1 MRTIYLT
8 MATLATISLSTPLMA
23 QTCKENIAPST
34 IAEQFVDT
42 NEGYI
47 IDVKTGLM
55 WSKCLFGQ
63 TFESG
68 ECTGSPLDIESWSLA
83 LKTTEQADVAGFNDW
98 RLPNIKELASIIE
111 YQCYA
116 PAIRLDA
123 FPDTPSAGFWTNTP
137 NAEFESL
144 APLARKGKVIDFT
157 YGLDA
162 LPQTNPFIYVRHV
175 RESGLSN

>member
-1 MRTIYLT
+1 MKALVTLTATI
-8 MATLATISLSTPLMA
+8 ATLVFSGPLLA
-23 QTCKENIAPST
+23 QTCKRNVMANTS
-34 IAEQFVDT
+34 AEQFVDV
-42 NEGYI
+42 NDGYV

-63 TFESG
+63 HYENG
-68 ECTGSPLDIESWSLA
+68 QCTGIPEEVNTWSAA
-83 LKTTEQADVAGFNDW
+83 LKSSEQVGIAGFNDW
-98 RLPNIKELASIIE
+98 RLPNVKELASIVE

-137 NAEFESL
+137 NAEFEQL
-144 APLARKGKVIDFT
+144 GALARKGRVIDFT

-162 LPQTNPFIYVRHV
+162 LPQTNPHIYVRFV
-175 RESGLSN
+175 RDSGI